1 VRYKY
6 SDLGRVFNG
15 AGWRRPLAS
24 FCNTLRVDFLEGCQ
38 GRGATPPR
46 GEKRMPMLQKLL
58 SYLDENKV
66 QYQRHSHPTAY
77 TAKEVASVEH
87 VPAHEIAKAVVFF
100 SEKGY
105 GMAVLPGDGMLDLHG
120 LQAVLGVNR
129 LRLATEGE
137 LADLFPDC
145 ELGAMGPFG
154 NLCGLPVYVDES
166 LASQEHIAFNAGTHR
181 DVIHIR
187 FDDFKRLA
195 NPAMVPMIRR
205 AAA

>member
-1 VRYKY
+1 M
-6 SDLGRVFNG
+6 
-15 AGWRRPLAS
+15 
-24 FCNTLRVDFLEGCQ
+24 DFLEGCE

-46 GEKRMPMLQKLL
+46 GEKRMPMLQKILL
-58 SYLDENKV
+58 YLDENKV

-87 VPAHEIAKAVVFF
+87 VPAHRIAKAVVFF

-105 GMAVLPGDGMLDLHG
+105 AMAVLPGDCLLDLHG
-120 LQAVLGVNR
+120 LQAVLGVSR
-129 LRLATEGE
+129 LRLATESE

-154 NLCGLPVYVDES
+154 NLCGVPVYVDES
-166 LASQEHIAFNAGTHR
+166 LAAEETIAFNAGTHR

-187 FDDFKRLA
+187 FDDFKRLV
-195 NPAMVPMIRR
+195 NPAMASLVRR
-205 AAA
+205 QTFSA